1 MLRFWLHIGTEAVTR
16 ETKRRHSGSTH
27 KVGLLWLLNKPT
39 KWVYCGLVN
48 NYKQFSTTG
57 DPLKE
62 VGEGFCFDRVFVL
75 FSLKRALP
83 FKSILCSV
91 PLM

>member
-1 MLRFWLHIGTEAVTR
+1 MAPP
-16 ETKRRHSGSTH
+16 TKL
-27 KVGLLWLLNKPT
+27 GLLWLLNKPT

-62 VGEGFCFDRVFVL
+62 VGEGFWFDRVFVCCIF
-75 FSLKRALP
+75 FSLERALP

>member
-1 MLRFWLHIGTEAVTR
+1 MATEQ
-16 ETKRRHSGSTH
+16 
-27 KVGLLWLLNKPT
+27 L
-39 KWVYCGLVN
+39 
-48 NYKQFSTTG
+48 QFSTTG

-62 VGEGFCFDRVFVL
+62 IGEGFCFGRVFVCSGL
-75 FSLKRALP
+75 VFFSLKKALP